1 MKKLITIFLLLVMVT
16 GLVPLTASADEV
28 NSFEF
33 ELTVDGSDT
42 KTVSVGDVITVVL
55 YLKRTDANKNY
66 IMYAMQD
73 EIRYDSDFFELVE
86 GSVVLSDGI
95 ESSDIG
101 MRDQYREFYMNFLSM
116 SGGAEWEADMLIGSF
131 QLRVIANSGVTKIT
145 NQDYLVSTKDGL
157 NSFPCTANE
166 LTIIASTEC
175 TVRFESNG
183 GSPVEEQIVQ
193 YGEKVKRPED
203 PTREG
208 YSFDGWYADIDKT
221 IPWDFETDV
230 IEGNMSLYAKW
241 AEGSEIPGA
250 DQPTQGVCD
259 WWWLILIIIA
269 LLIIDYLRRKQNEHK
284 KRKRTSSEDNP

>member
-1 MKKLITIFLLLVMVT
+1 MKKFVTIFLLIVMVM
-16 GLVPLTASADEV
+16 GLVPLSTSADEV

-33 ELTVDGSDT
+33 ELSVDGSDS

-55 YLKRTDANKNY
+55 HLKRTDANEKY
-66 IMYAMQD
+66 TMYAMQD

-86 GSVVLSDGI
+86 GSVILSDGI

-131 QLRVIANSGVTKIT
+131 QLRVIATSGVTKIT

-183 GSPVEEQIVQ
+183 GSLVEEQIVQ
-193 YGEKVKRPED
+193 YGEKVSRPED

-230 IEGNMSLYAKW
+230 VEGNMSLYAKW
-241 AEGSEIPGA
+241 VEEIEPPIVDEPA
-250 DQPTQGVCD
+250 PENCD

-269 LLIIDYLRRKQNEHK
+269 LLIVNYWRRKQSENN
-284 KRKRTSSEDNP
+284 KRKRSPSEENS

>member
-1 MKKLITIFLLLVMVT
+1 MKKFVTIFLLIVMVM
-16 GLVPLTASADEV
+16 GLVPLSASADEV

-33 ELTVDGSDT
+33 ELSVDGSDT

-55 YLKRTDANKNY
+55 HLKRTDANEKY
-66 IMYAMQD
+66 TMYAMQD

-86 GSVVLSDGI
+86 GSVILSDGI

-131 QLRVIANSGVTKIT
+131 QLRVIATSGVTKIT

-183 GSPVEEQIVQ
+183 GSLVEEQIVQ
-193 YGEKVKRPED
+193 YGEKVSRPED

-230 IEGNMSLYAKW
+230 VEGNMSLYAKW
-241 AEGSEIPGA
+241 VEEIEPPIVDEPA
-250 DQPTQGVCD
+250 PENCD

-269 LLIIDYLRRKQNEHK
+269 LLIVNYWRRKQSENN
-284 KRKRTSSEDNP
+284 KRKRSPSEENS

>member
-1 MKKLITIFLLLVMVT
+1 MKKLFAIFLLIVMVT

-33 ELTVDGSDT
+33 ELTVDGTDT

-55 YLKRTDANKNY
+55 HLKRTDANEKY
-66 IMYAMQD
+66 TMYAMQD

-86 GSVVLSDGI
+86 GSVALRDGI

-116 SGGAEWEADMLIGSF
+116 SGGAEWEADILIGSF
-131 QLRVIANSGVTKIT
+131 QLRVIAESGVTKIT

-157 NSFPCTANE
+157 DSFPCTANE
-166 LTIIASTEC
+166 LTIIISTDC
-175 TVRFESNG
+175 VVKFESNG
-183 GSPVEEQIVQ
+183 GSPVEKQAVQ
-193 YGEKVKRPED
+193 YGEKIRKPED

-230 IEGNMSLYAKW
+230 VNGNMSLYAKW
-241 AEGSEIPGA
+241 VEDSEIPGT
-250 DQPTQGVCD
+250 DKPTQGEYD

-284 KRKRTSSEDNP
+284 KQKRASSDDYE